1 MASIASESKQSEE
14 RGRGAGSVRRERGAY
29 DRGDEVD
36 ADDDEAE
43 LQCNDRRGRRR
54 RRRCRVAD
62 RLTNLAR
69 RAVGVQRRIGA
80 VGHTDGLTDCK
91 RKQTDGDGGVPSWES
106 FAEQAIHDAIVDLC
120 AAQWQLVA

>member
-14 RGRGAGSVRRERGAY
+14 RGRGAGRVRRERGAD

-36 ADDDEAE
+36 ADDDEGE
-43 LQCNDRRGRRR
+43 PQCNDRRGRRR
-54 RRRCRVAD
+54 RRCCRVAD
-62 RLTNLAR
+62 RLTDVTR
-69 RAVGVQRRIGA
+69 RAVRMQGRIGE

-91 RKQTDGDGGVPSWES
+91 RKQNDGEGGAPSLES
-106 FAEQAIHDAIVDLC
+106 FAEQVIHDAIVDLC